1 MGKSQSKSSSFP
13 NSKINDFN
21 QTSIQEIT
29 ANNLI
34 SEKTGYIEMEELCG
48 HDKIY
53 LNQDLDNDTHEP
65 QKMDGSDI
73 LFLMIELLNLNNS
86 F

>member
-1 MGKSQSKSSSFP
+1 MGKQQSKSTPSLDP
-13 NSKINDFN
+13 KINDFN
-21 QTSIQEIT
+21 QTSIEEIT

-34 SEKTGYIEMEELCG
+34 SEKAGYIEMEELCG

-65 QKMDGSDI
+65 QKIDGSDI
-73 LFLMIELLNLNNS
+73 LFLMIKLLNLNNS